1 MERILVAGGTGLAGR
16 DVVTEALKRGYQ
28 VRVLSRRIPT
38 PDQPAFRNGVEYVRA
53 DVVSGEGLSQA
64 LDGVDVVIDTL
75 DGRTGK
81 ARKLLPTGAA
91 KLTATAAEAGIKR
104 VVLLSIVNVDQGPL
118 AYYRAKAAQE
128 RAYSNSA
135 AHTVIVRAAQFHNLV
150 AGMACA
156 ASKAR
161 LFISL
166 RGVSFQPIATT
177 DVARA
182 LLDSATAAGLPDGG
196 MVTVGGP
203 EVIPAREVAEVCRNH
218 AGGKGRII
226 TVPVPGRVGRFFREG
241 RMLTPGNSFGTV
253 TFKEWLE
260 LRQAPNEANR
270 PADS

>member
-1 MERILVAGGTGLAGR
+1 MAGGTGLAGR
-16 DVVTEALKRGYQ
+16 DVVAEALRRGYQ
-28 VRVLSRRIPT
+28 VRVLSRNIPT
-38 PDQPAFRNGVEYVRA
+38 PDQQAFRHGAEYVRA

-64 LDGVDVVIDTL
+64 SSGVDVVIDTL

-81 ARKLLPTGAA
+81 ARKFLSTGAA
-91 KLTATAAEAGIKR
+91 NLTAAAAGAGVKR
-104 VVLLSIVNVDQGPL
+104 AVLLSIVNVDQGPL

-128 RAYSNSA
+128 RAYSDSA
-135 AHTVIVRAAQFHNLV
+135 TNTVIVRAAQFHNLV
-150 AGMACA
+150 AGIACA

-182 LLDSATAAGLPDGG
+182 LLDVATTAELPDGG

-203 EVIPAREVAEVCRNH
+203 DVIPMREAAEACREH
-218 AGGKGRII
+218 AGGKGRIV
-226 TVPVPGRVGRFFREG
+226 TVPVPGSVGRFFREG
-241 RMLTPGNSFGTV
+241 RMLMPGNPFGTV

-260 LRQAPNEANR
+260 LQPR
-270 PADS
+270 